1 MTISACYKHRE
12 SKLGSSQGSISAVFW
27 AINYSTEESK
37 LNACQMFSPF
47 ARLTSQHSTDNY
59 LEILKLAGCYI
70 YNLNW
75 HISVFIWFHF
85 WPPSTYQKC
94 ITLREW
100 QSFDFLIGG
109 WGLLV
114 CFRGGGGLL
123 FVWFVGFSFRK
134 FWTCTWKMGKRETSC
149 IWTPGLQSDGHCC
162 VVAFSDKDTVQ
173 RWRTGITPLPAASQE
188 LQLLL
193 LICFAVGTDDFLLT
207 AGPQRP
213 LWPTDRPGWVCSSPF

>member
-1 MTISACYKHRE
+1 MLHLQLKLTHFSFYLVPLLASQHLSEMHHPERMT
-12 SKLGSSQGSISAVFW
+12 VFW
-27 AINYSTEESK
+27 LSNWR
-37 LNACQMFSPF
+37 LGVACLFS
-47 ARLTSQHSTDNY
+47 
-59 LEILKLAGCYI
+59 
-70 YNLNW
+70 
-75 HISVFIWFHF
+75 
-85 WPPSTYQKC
+85 
-94 ITLREW
+94 
-100 QSFDFLIGG
+100 
-109 WGLLV
+109 
-114 CFRGGGGLL
+114 GGGGLL